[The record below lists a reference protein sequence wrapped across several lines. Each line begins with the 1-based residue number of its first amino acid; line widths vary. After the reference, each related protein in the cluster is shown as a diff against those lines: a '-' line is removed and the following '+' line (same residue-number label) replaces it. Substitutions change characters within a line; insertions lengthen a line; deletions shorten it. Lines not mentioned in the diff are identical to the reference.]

1 MKLEN
6 LFAVIGIVGVA
17 TVLALP
23 VIAGPGDP
31 ENRTVTATCIKVV
44 DGDTIVVKCDKRQ
57 MTVDLAGI
65 DAPEL
70 GQPWGKEV
78 RSFVRD
84 MVEGNQVTVE
94 VIEAGETGG
103 TARVLVAGQDLSR
116 LLAER
121 GLAWATAGSG
131 LEGLTEKAKT
141 APCGLW
147 LDAQPVPP
155 WEFREAAA

>member
-1 MKLEN
+1 MKFAN
-6 LFAVIGIVGVA
+6 LLVVITLVGA
-17 TVLALP
+17 AALLALP
-23 VIAGPGDP
+23 VVAGP
-31 ENRTVTATCIKVV
+31 EESETHTVTATCIKVV

-78 RSFVRD
+78 RGFVRD

-103 TARVLVAGQDLSR
+103 TARVMVAGQDLSR

-121 GLAWATAGSG
+121 GLAWATAGSE
-131 LEGLTEKAKT
+131 LADLTEKARS

-155 WEFREAAA
+155 WEFRESAA